1 MRGALIGRFQPPH
14 WGHFKAMEW
23 ALGRVDEL
31 VVVVGSAQYNY
42 IIQDPF
48 TAGERIWMLRE
59 GGKEAGLDLAKLI
72 FIPLEN
78 MPDNAAWASHLLS
91 RAPPIDVAFTNN
103 PFVELLLR
111 RAGVAVERPP
121 LFDREKYKSTRI
133 RELIM
138 RGDAGWR
145 ELMPKAVAE
154 IIERVGGAERL
165 RIAAIGEAEPHKW

>member
-42 IIQDPF
+42 TIQDPF
-48 TAGERIWMLRE
+48 TTGARIGMLR
-59 GGKEAGLDLAKLI
+59 GGSNGPCRDVAKVI

-78 MPDNAAWASHLLS
+78 IPDNAAWVSHLLS
-91 RAPPIDVAFTNN
+91 RVPPIDVAFTNN

-145 ELMPKAVAE
+145 ELVPKAVAE
-154 IIERVGGAERL
+154 IIDRVGGAERL
-165 RIAAIGEAEPHKW
+165 RIAAIGEAEPQRY